1 MPFLKELIS
10 LFCTIFADPFQERVF
25 GGLCIKMHFHLFWWP
40 LLVLILFASSYC
52 WFSRLCLVW
61 IMTQGLSN
69 LFLLLLT
76 IKCSRCPK
84 DCAFGQLSP
93 DGFPP
98 EMSLQ
103 KPPGC
108 HHMWV
113 TMMSTRFR
121 VAWGLSTVFGSVL
134 AFPKAG
140 NEEKGQLAK
149 VVQNDQ
155 CWWKWLRDKKTKQGF
170 LFCLGSLLGGV
181 QILYFTIP
189 LAEWDETGLSQQKE
203 WQLLSYHLADLW
215 APVE

>member
-1 MPFLKELIS
+1 MSLVRGSIDALCEVAQQPVLHNIRRPFS
-10 LFCTIFADPFQERVF
+10 GVCVF
-25 GGLCIKMHFHLFWWP
+25 GGLCVKMHFHLFWWP
-40 LLVLILFASSYC
+40 LLLLILFASSYC
-52 WFSRLCLVW
+52 WLSRLCLVW

-69 LFLLLLT
+69 LFLLFI
-76 IKCSRCPK
+76 IKCSRCPE

-113 TMMSTRFR
+113 TMVSTSFH
-121 VAWGLSTVFGSVL
+121 VAWGLSAVFGFAL

-149 VVQNDQ
+149 LVQNEQ
-155 CWWKWLRDKKTKQGF
+155 CWWKWFRDKK
-170 LFCLGSLLGGV
+170 
-181 QILYFTIP
+181 
-189 LAEWDETGLSQQKE
+189 ALSKVSPSV
-203 WQLLSYHLADLW
+203 WVLC
-215 APVE
+215 